1 MIHQDNSEPGDQPA
15 AETKGGSELRNAVRF
30 PLHIPVKIF
39 AEGMELDAM
48 TVNISATGILF
59 IVDRPLPLQLQL
71 RFTMKMPAKA
81 MGAPVDVVVH
91 CSGRVVRC
99 TSSGNS
105 MQTAAMIDEYHFS
118 Q

>member
-1 MIHQDNSEPGDQPA
+1 MMQGNSEPGDQAA

-39 AEGMELDAM
+39 AEGVELDAM

-59 IVDRPLPLQLQL
+59 VVDRPLPLQLQL
-71 RFTMKMPAKA
+71 RFTMKMPAEA
-81 MGAPVDVVVH
+81 MGTPVDVVVH

-99 TSSGNS
+99 TSSGDS
-105 MQTAAMIDEYHFS
+105 IEAAAMIDEYHFS

>member
-1 MIHQDNSEPGDQPA
+1 MMQGNAEKGDQPVPD
-15 AETKGGSELRNAVRF
+15 TKGGSELRNAVRF

-39 AEGMELDAM
+39 ADGMELEAM

-59 IVDRPLPLQLQL
+59 IVDRELPLQLQL
-71 RFTMKMPAKA
+71 RFTMKMPAEA
-81 MGAPVDVVVH
+81 MGTPVDVVVH

-99 TSSGNS
+99 TSSGES
-105 MQTAAMIDEYHFS
+105 MQAAAMIDEYHFS